1 LTLSVASRE
10 IEGVT
15 VLSCDGRIDFGD
27 DAGNLRTAV
36 KAALL
41 PGSARIVIDLE
52 HATHIDSG
60 GLGVMVSLFCSAR
73 SSGSDIKLA
82 NLGPRLKG
90 VLQITKLVTVF
101 DVYDTVPEAIAAF
114 HRQSGA
120 PAGRTG

>member
-1 LTLSVASRE
+1 M
-10 IEGVT
+10 EGVT
-15 VLSCDGRIDFGD
+15 VLSCDGRIVFGD

-41 PGSARIVIDLE
+41 PGTARIVIDLE

-73 SSGSDIKLA
+73 SAGSDIKLA

-101 DVYDTVPEAIAAF
+101 DVYDTVPEAIASF

-120 PAGRTG
+120 PAGGTG

>member
-1 LTLSVASRE
+1 MTLSVASRE
-10 IEGVT
+10 VEGIT

-41 PGSARIVIDLE
+41 PGAARIIIDLE

-73 SSGSDIKLA
+73 SAGSDIKLA

-90 VLQITKLVTVF
+90 VLQITKLMTVF
-101 DVYDTVPEAIAAF
+101 DVYETVEQALEAF
-114 HRQSGA
+114 RRQSHA
-120 PAGRTG
+120 PAAGSG